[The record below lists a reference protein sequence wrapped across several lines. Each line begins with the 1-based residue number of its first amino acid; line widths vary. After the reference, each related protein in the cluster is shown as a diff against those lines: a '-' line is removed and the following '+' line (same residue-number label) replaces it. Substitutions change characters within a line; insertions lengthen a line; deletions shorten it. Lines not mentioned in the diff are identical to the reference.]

1 MAAGITA
8 MLLRTFR
15 TPVCILNL
23 LINNSI
29 SITSLKRANI
39 LREQPVNLFVYHGR
53 NEVYMKK
60 IIAATVIISTLL
72 MITSCASSEDNTP
85 ELVSGGQTTVAA
97 TDNTTA
103 QQADK
108 AEDRYFITYNGVDIF
123 LGAEVAPVVKAI
135 GKQYVYTENPSC
147 AYVGIDYTYDYK
159 SIIIYGQTKDGKE
172 YITTVE
178 VNDDSVDCGG
188 IKIGQTL
195 DDVKKVFGEPTSNGE
210 NGIIYDKNGTEL
222 QFITSG
228 SDKITFIL
236 YTNANAE

>member
-1 MAAGITA
+1 MKRLKAA
-8 MLLRTFR
+8 
-15 TPVCILNL
+15 
-23 LINNSI
+23 
-29 SITSLKRANI
+29 
-39 LREQPVNLFVYHGR
+39 
-53 NEVYMKK
+53 
-60 IIAATVIISTLL
+60 AAIISTLL
-72 MITSCASSEDNTP
+72 MITSCASSEDTTP

-97 TDNTTA
+97 TEDSTA
-103 QQADK
+103 NQSDK
-108 AEDRYFITYNGVDIF
+108 TEDKYFITYNGVDIF

-135 GKQYVYTENPSC
+135 GKEYIYTENPSC

-178 VNDDSVDCGG
+178 VKDDSVDCGG

-195 DDVKKVFGEPTSNGE
+195 DDVKKVFGTQTSDGE

-222 QFITSG
+222 QFITEG

-236 YTNANAE
+236 YTNAPTE